1 MDWTAKMQVLI
12 TFIALIGQ
20 TFPAE
25 LVKSPSS
32 TGLFI
37 TGRGCG
43 ASNPYNFLN
52 FVPAKLEDFEC
63 SFINLETFAPG

>member
-1 MDWTAKMQVLI
+1 MKVLI
-12 TFIALIGQ
+12 IFFALFGKSF
-20 TFPAE
+20 TAE

-32 TGLFI
+32 KGFFI

-43 ASNPYNFLN
+43 ASNPFNFLN
-52 FVPAKLEDFEC
+52 FIPENLEDFEC